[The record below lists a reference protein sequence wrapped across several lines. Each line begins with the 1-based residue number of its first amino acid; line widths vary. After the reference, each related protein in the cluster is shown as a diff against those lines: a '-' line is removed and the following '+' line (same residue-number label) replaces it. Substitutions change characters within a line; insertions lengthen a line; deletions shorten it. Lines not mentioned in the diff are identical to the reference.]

1 MNKLIKKSY
10 KWFLIEKSYLK
21 NRIETFNSNI
31 ETKGIPDSLKE
42 ISINLSNQLIEVPS
56 IKKIDFLGYNFYFNI
71 KYGVGYSSAI
81 NFMDLIKTEDNKIKI
96 NLNVPN
102 NYDKDYLNS
111 TIIHELRHCLVFL
124 DENQSADT
132 SSFII
137 DMNRHNFND
146 GLYFEFM
153 KLIYISLEHEL
164 VARNNQIYPY
174 IKFKNLTKDDS
185 IKILKSS
192 FIWSCLKDL
201 KNFDVKNFINKF
213 NTDELLNI
221 TNRFIENCLQDLY
234 YKINDIDGLYYFYNT
249 WNDYF
254 IMTSNNWELEMFKE
268 VDRLYEKSLFER
280 LDNNIIQKLIKDIWK
295 DIKNY

>member
-1 MNKLIKKSY
+1 MKKSY
-10 KWFLIEKSYLK
+10 KEFIIEKSYLK

-42 ISINLSNQLIEVPS
+42 ISINLSNELIEVPS
-56 IKKIDFLGYNFYFNI
+56 IKKINFLGYNFYFNI
-71 KYGVGYSSAI
+71 RYGIGYSSGI
-81 NFMDLIKTEDNKIKI
+81 NFMDLIQTEDNNIKI
-96 NLNVPN
+96 GLFVPN

-111 TIIHELRHCLVFL
+111 IIIHELRHCLDFL
-124 DENQSADT
+124 DENQNADT

-137 DMNRHNFND
+137 DMNRYNFNV
-146 GLYFEFM
+146 GLYFDFM

-192 FIWSCLKDL
+192 FIWGYLKDL
-201 KNFDVKNFINKF
+201 KKFDVEKFINKF
-213 NTDELLNI
+213 NTDELLDI
-221 TNRFIENCLQDLY
+221 TNRFIENCLQDLN
-234 YKINDIDGLYYFYNT
+234 YKVNDINGLYDFYNT

-254 IMTSNNWELEMFKE
+254 IMISDNWELEMFKE
-268 VDRLYEKSLFER
+268 VDRLYEKILYER
-280 LDNNIIQKLIKDIWK
+280 FDYNIIHKLIKQIWK
-295 DIKNY
+295 DIKN